1 LERLNGSVAGQGAGD
16 GSAVCLRDV
25 RGQPG
30 ATVRRDS
37 FASIGEHPP
46 TVLALLGQP
55 FAIAGPARPLQRT
68 GACLL
73 RVLEAMINLRVLI
86 ESV

>member
-1 LERLNGSVAGQGAGD
+1 M
-16 GSAVCLRDV
+16 
-25 RGQPG
+25 
-30 ATVRRDS
+30 RRDS